1 MVVQEAVVAATKYK
15 VYALHA
21 LAQLFLCVIVVSSN
35 AFAAVLPQDRSDAM
49 YHSYSGDGV
58 TIDGPSVLL
67 RKKVGNKVSLS
78 ANYYVDTISGA
89 SIDVRAQASEY
100 REERTETTVGADFLH
115 NKTLMNVSYTNSSE
129 NDFEANSF
137 HLSFSQDFFGDLTT
151 LALSY
156 SRGEDEI
163 RRRGDESFL
172 EEATRQKFGFGLT
185 QVLTKNLII
194 GFNAEN
200 ISDEG
205 YLNNPYRA
213 IRYLDPDSAR
223 GFSFTTEV
231 YPNTRVSNA
240 FSLNGNY
247 YLPYRASIYGDM
259 RYYSD
264 TWGVSATNLKL
275 GYIHTFGKAWI
286 VDAHV
291 RFYQQDQADF
301 YQDIFNRA
309 DEFTFMARD
318 KELSTYSGVAAG
330 VGVTYEWAFSSD
342 NYLEKSTFNLEYDYM
357 QFDYDNFRD
366 ATAGGEVGE
375 EALFGFSANVVRAYV
390 SIWY

>member
-1 MVVQEAVVAATKYK
+1 MALMVAQEAVVVVIKRLLVVAVAMVAAVTS
-15 VYALHA
+15 
-21 LAQLFLCVIVVSSN
+21 Q
-35 AFAAVLPQDRSDAM
+35 AAVLPQDRSDAM

-67 RKKVGNKVSLS
+67 RKKIGNKVSLS

-100 REERTETTVGADFLH
+100 TEERTETTVGADFLH
-115 NKTLMNVSYTNSSE
+115 NKTLMNLSYTNSSE
-129 NDFEANSF
+129 NDFEANSY
-137 HLSFSQDFFGDLTT
+137 HLGISQDFFGDLTT
-151 LALSY
+151 LSLSY
-156 SRGEDEI
+156 SRGDDEI

-172 EEATRQKFGFGLT
+172 EEAQRQKFGFGLT
-185 QVLTKNLII
+185 QVVTKNLIM

-213 IRYLDPDSAR
+213 IRFLDPDSAR
-223 GFSFTTEV
+223 GFSFVTEV

-240 FSLNGNY
+240 FSINGNY
-247 YLPYRASIYGDM
+247 YLPYRASIYGDF

-264 TWGVSATNLKL
+264 TWGVRATNTKL
-275 GYIHTFGKAWI
+275 GYIHTFGDDWI

-291 RFYQQDQADF
+291 RFYQQGQADF
-301 YQDIFNRA
+301 YSDLFSRA
-309 DEFTFMARD
+309 DEFNFMARD
-318 KELSTYSGVAAG
+318 KELSEYSGFSAG
-330 VGVTYEWAFSSD
+330 VGVTYEWAFSQSFF
-342 NYLEKSTFNLEYDYM
+342 LEKSTFNLEYDYM

-366 ATAGGEVGE
+366 ATDGAPVGE
-375 EALFGFSANVVRAYV
+375 EALFGFSANVIRAYV

>member
-1 MVVQEAVVAATKYK
+1 MALMVAQEAVVVVIKRLLVVAVAMVAAVTS
-15 VYALHA
+15 
-21 LAQLFLCVIVVSSN
+21 Q
-35 AFAAVLPQDRSDAM
+35 AAVLPQDRSDAM

-67 RKKVGNKVSLS
+67 RKKIGNKVSLS

-100 REERTETTVGADFLH
+100 TEERTETTVGADFLH
-115 NKTLMNVSYTNSSE
+115 NKTLMNLSYTNSSE
-129 NDFEANSF
+129 NDFEANSY
-137 HLSFSQDFFGDLTT
+137 HLGISQDFFGDLTT
-151 LALSY
+151 LSLSY
-156 SRGEDEI
+156 SRGDDEI

-172 EEATRQKFGFGLT
+172 EEAQRQKFGFGLT
-185 QVLTKNLII
+185 QVVTKNLIM

-213 IRYLDPDSAR
+213 IRFLDPDSAR
-223 GFSFTTEV
+223 GFSFVTEV

-240 FSLNGNY
+240 FSINGNY
-247 YLPYRASIYGDM
+247 YLPYRASIYGDF

-264 TWGVSATNLKL
+264 TWGVRATNAKL
-275 GYIHTFGKAWI
+275 GYIHTFGDDWI

-291 RFYQQDQADF
+291 RFYQQGQADF
-301 YQDIFNRA
+301 YSDLFSRA
-309 DEFTFMARD
+309 DEFNFMARD
-318 KELSTYSGVAAG
+318 KELSEYSGFSAG
-330 VGVTYEWAFSSD
+330 VGVTYEWAFSQSFF
-342 NYLEKSTFNLEYDYM
+342 LEKSTFNLEYDYM

-366 ATAGGEVGE
+366 ATDGAPVGE
-375 EALFGFSANVVRAYV
+375 EALFGFSANVIRAYV